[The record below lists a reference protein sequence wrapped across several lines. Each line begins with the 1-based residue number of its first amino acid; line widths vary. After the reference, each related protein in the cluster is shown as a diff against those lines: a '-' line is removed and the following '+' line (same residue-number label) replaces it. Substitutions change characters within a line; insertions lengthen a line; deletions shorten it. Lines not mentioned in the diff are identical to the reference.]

1 LKRFPNDKGVD
12 ELSMNIKNIMLQM
25 VEAVEDKKAINVV
38 TLNLEGISLIADY
51 FIICHGN
58 SETQVQAIGS
68 SVREKAGELGIR
80 VRGIEGMNT
89 ARWVLVDLGDV
100 VVHIFHRDER
110 EFYNLER
117 LWSDAKIVEHV

>member
-1 LKRFPNDKGVD
+1 
-12 ELSMNIKNIMLQM
+12 LSMNIEKIMLQM
-25 VEAVEDKKAINVV
+25 VEAVEDKKAMNIV
-38 TLNLEGISLIADY
+38 TLNLMGISLIADY
-51 FIICHGN
+51 FVICHGN
-58 SETQVQAIGS
+58 SETQVQAIAS

-80 VRGIEGMNT
+80 VRGLEGMNT

-100 VVHIFHRDER
+100 VVHVFHRDER

>member
-1 LKRFPNDKGVD
+1 
-12 ELSMNIKNIMLQM
+12 MNIEKIMLQM
-25 VEAVEDKKAINVV
+25 VEAVEDKKAMNIV
-38 TLNLEGISLIADY
+38 TLNLMGISLIADY

-58 SETQVQAIGS
+58 SETQVQAIAS
-68 SVREKAGELGIR
+68 SVREKAGELGVR
-80 VRGIEGMNT
+80 VRGLEGMNT

-100 VVHIFHRDER
+100 VVHVFHRDER